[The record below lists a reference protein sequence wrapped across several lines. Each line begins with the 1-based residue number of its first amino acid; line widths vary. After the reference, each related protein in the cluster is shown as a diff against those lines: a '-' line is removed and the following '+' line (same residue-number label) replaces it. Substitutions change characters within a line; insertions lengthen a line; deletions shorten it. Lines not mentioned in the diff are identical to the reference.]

1 VLHCLRNFVHLIYI
15 KSAQNRCRN
24 GKLTSHLMIP
34 FSLLEDANAENN
46 KKVFKD
52 GLLIS
57 GRDDSSD

>member
-1 VLHCLRNFVHLIYI
+1 
-15 KSAQNRCRN
+15 
-24 GKLTSHLMIP
+24 MIP

-57 GRDDSSD
+57 GRDDLSD